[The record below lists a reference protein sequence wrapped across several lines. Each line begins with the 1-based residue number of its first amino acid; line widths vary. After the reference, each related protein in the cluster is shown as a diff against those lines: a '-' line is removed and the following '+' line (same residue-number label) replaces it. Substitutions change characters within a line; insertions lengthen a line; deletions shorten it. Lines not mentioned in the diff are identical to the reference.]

1 MEDKTLIYTA
11 LLLICMLAGFIAGR
25 ITRKALL
32 EQVEVVRTDTL
43 TVHDTVRLERPVYI
57 TQRVVDSIYVPVTD
71 TLRLHDTTFMVLPR
85 QQREYRDTLYH
96 AWVSGYDPALDS
108 IDIFRKERYVT
119 VEVTKTVMPEPKKW
133 HVGVSAGYGACLLNE
148 TPVLSPYLGI
158 GITYSIFSF

>member
-1 MEDKTLIYTA
+1 MKDNLIYIA
-11 LLLICMLAGFIAGR
+11 VVLLCLVAGFVAGR
-25 ITRKALL
+25 VTRKSLL
-32 EQVEVVRTDTL
+32 EPVVEVKTDTL
-43 TVHDTVRLERPVYI
+43 VVRDTVRLDRPVYI

-119 VEVTKTVMPEPKKW
+119 VEVTKTVMPKPKKW

>member
-1 MEDKTLIYTA
+1 MKDNLIYIA
-11 LLLICMLAGFIAGR
+11 VVLLCLVAGFVAGR
-25 ITRKALL
+25 VTRKSLL
-32 EQVEVVRTDTL
+32 KPVVEVRTDTL
-43 TVHDTVRLERPVYI
+43 VIRDTVRLERPVYI

-96 AWVSGYDPALDS
+96 AWVSGYDPVLDS

-119 VEVTKTVMPEPKKW
+119 VEVTKTVMPKPKKW
-133 HVGVSAGYGACLLNE
+133 HVGVSAGYGACLLDE